1 MADSKGNVEE
11 RLARLEEA
19 VVNIAG
25 ILVDQSARIDYGFRV
40 ARDENQALRRE
51 LRAEMQELRTSVTER
66 IDTLSGKF
74 DAVTDR
80 LDRLIA
86 ATLRSGTQTADR
98 LADIELRLTKL
109 EDRDQH

>member
-40 ARDENQALRRE
+40 AREENQALRN
-51 LRAEMQELRTSVTER
+51 EMMERLDSVNGR
-66 IDTLSGKF
+66 LDALAGKF
-74 DAVTDR
+74 DSVNER

-109 EDRDQH
+109 EDRDRH